1 MADPMNALTES
12 VGIRLD
18 RTEKAVAQNTNAIG
32 TLTKRIDNLTT
43 ATERLE
49 RAVDKLV
56 IGISEQKD
64 SINAMVAQQSKFLE
78 LATRQAEIIG
88 QLAGGKAA

>member
-1 MADPMNALTES
+1 MADPMNALSES

-18 RTEKAVAQNTNAIG
+18 RTEKAVAQNTDAIG
-32 TLTKRIDNLTT
+32 KLTTRIDGLTA

-49 RAVDKLV
+49 RSVDRLV
-56 IGISEQKD
+56 TGISEQKD
-64 SINAMVAQQSKFLE
+64 AVNLMVNQQSKFLE